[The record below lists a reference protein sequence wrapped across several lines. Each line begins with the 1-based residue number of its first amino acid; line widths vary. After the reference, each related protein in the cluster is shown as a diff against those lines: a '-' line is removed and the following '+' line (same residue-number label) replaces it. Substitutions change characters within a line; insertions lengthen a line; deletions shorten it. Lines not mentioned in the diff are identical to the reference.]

1 MEIGV
6 KQLCSRWGLAFSY
19 QWEDAVYC
27 GLHGVQVGNNGRGGW
42 LFKKVSDQEIP
53 NNSSHYKNY
62 PYTDQYYISISFVH
76 TLIYKKKP
84 NGVVRL

>member
-27 GLHGVQVGNNGRGGW
+27 GLHGVQLGIMVIGGGY
-42 LFKKVSDQEIP
+42 LKRLVTKKYPIIAPIIKTIP
-53 NNSSHYKNY
+53 IQINI
-62 PYTDQYYISISFVH
+62 ISLSLLSI
-76 TLIYKKKP
+76 P
-84 NGVVRL
+84 